1 MKTEKTKKKYNNSF
15 LASDRS
21 LVIIRFI
28 IIGLLFLIILGTTVP
43 TSEAFFEKITEWS
56 SSNWPIGYI
65 LIKEIDYFF
74 DLLFLISKYFR
85 ETDQGGITLIF
96 LFLNSVI
103 FLGIKIYNN
112 NSTQI
117 IDKKTINRLF
127 LLLEISIIVCI
138 IVKNLVLFYIGFEIS
153 LIIFFFLIYIV
164 GSRTRKIHA
173 TYMLILYTLIGS
185 LFLIA
190 AIVIFYKE
198 FGTTDITQI
207 KELRELKQDKTRDL
221 LLFFLL
227 LIGFAVK
234 IPIFPLHLWLLEAHV
249 EAHTT
254 TSVVLAAMIL
264 KLGGLGMIKFMLP
277 FSYAAEG
284 TVYLLITLIIL
295 LIGLIVC
302 GVAIIQ
308 QVDLKKMIAYSSI
321 LHMNFSMISILMLN
335 KEGII
340 GCVVSMF
347 AHGFTAAG
355 LFFCVGML
363 YERYGTRN
371 ILAYGGLVYIQP
383 IFSIYLFLLLLTN
396 ASFPFS
402 LNFIGEMHSFFGI
415 QEKNLFLNISLVILV
430 TSTVI
435 LSFWVIVRVIFGNKL
450 NKDDLVVKTKDLSG
464 HEIIILIIL
473 LGFNILFGTILSGP
487 IIELIKITL
496 TII

>member
-1 MKTEKTKKKYNNSF
+1 MKKKKNKKVVSRVQVDVLN
-15 LASDRS
+15 RI
-21 LVIIRFI
+21 LVCGRFVI
-28 IIGLLFLIILGTTVP
+28 VGFLFLLILGASVTT
-43 TSEAFFEKITEWS
+43 SGEFFEKILRWS
-56 SSNWPIGYI
+56 SLNWPIGYI
-65 LIKEIDYFF
+65 ILKEMYFLF
-74 DLLFLISKYFR
+74 DLIFLISNYFR
-85 ETDQGGITLIF
+85 GTDEGGITLIF
-96 LFLNSVI
+96 LFLNSII
-103 FLGIKIYNN
+103 FLGVKIYNN

-117 IDKKTINRLF
+117 VEKKTINRLF
-127 LLLEISIIVCI
+127 LLLELSIIFCI
-138 IVKNLVLFYIGFEIS
+138 LVKDMVLFYIGFEIS

-190 AIVIFYKE
+190 AIVIFFKE
-198 FGTTDITQI
+198 FGTSDITLI
-207 KELRELKQDKTRDL
+207 KEMEKDKTRDM

-264 KLGGLGMIKFMLP
+264 KLGGIGMIKFMLP
-277 FSYAAEG
+277 FSYAAVG
-284 TVYLLITLIIL
+284 TIYLSIAVIIL
-295 LIGLIVC
+295 IIGLIVC
-302 GVAIIQ
+302 GLAILQ

-340 GCVVSMF
+340 GCVISMF
-347 AHGFTAAG
+347 AHGLTAAG
-355 LFFCVGML
+355 LFFCVGMI

-371 ILAYGGLVYIQP
+371 ILAYGGLVYLQP

-415 QEKNLFLNISLVILV
+415 QEHNLFLNISLVILV

-435 LSFWVIVRVIFGNKL
+435 LSFWIIVRVIFGNKL
-450 NKDDLVVKTKDLSG
+450 TKDDLLGKSKDLAG
-464 HEIIILIIL
+464 YEIIILQIL
-473 LGFNILFGTILSGP
+473 ISFNLLFGTILSGP
-487 IIELIKITL
+487 LIELIKSTIT
-496 TII
+496 TI